1 MATNTLETQE
11 RLPITG
17 EQIKEFMW
25 WFKKF
30 SGKWKTVKVWPG
42 ETETTFK
49 SYEKDGKIYINA
61 KNILMDTTWVY
72 DPEEYNISVFHNND
86 KNALWRTLAE
96 DWELDQKTLDY
107 DLKWF
112 HDCVPTKTEKASKKF
127 QEKIWNIF
135 EDK

>member
-1 MATNTLETQE
+1 MATNTLETQK

-17 EQIKEFMW
+17 EQIKEFNW
-25 WFKKF
+25 LSKNF
-30 SGKWKTVKVWPG
+30 SGKWKTVKVWPS

-86 KNALWRTLAE
+86 KNDLWRTLAE

-112 HDCVPTKTEKASKKF
+112 HDCVPTKTEKVSKIF
-127 QEKIWNIF
+127 QEEIGNIF
-135 EDK
+135 ADK

>member
-17 EQIKEFMW
+17 EQIKEFIW
-25 WFKKF
+25 WCKKF

-42 ETETTFK
+42 KTETTFK
-49 SYEKDGKIYINA
+49 SYEKDGKKYINA

-72 DPEEYNISVFHNND
+72 DLKEYTISVFHDNTNT
-86 KNALWRTLAE
+86 LWRTLAE

-112 HDCVPTKTEKASKKF
+112 HDCVPSLMEKLSKKHK
-127 QEKIWNIF
+127 EEIGNIF
-135 EDK
+135 ADK